1 VQQKGRLGLSQWVAA
16 LFSSEEAV
24 PGDARAAAAKVVKR
38 RVRASMLEESE
49 REKND
54 VRGAFQRRYCSS
66 LIFQEPGFPSVA
78 QSRSS
83 FVLRCGHGSGFYQ
96 ALW

>member
-1 VQQKGRLGLSQWVAA
+1 VQQKGRPGQSQWVAA

-38 RVRASMLEESE
+38 RVRASMFEESE

-54 VRGAFQRRYCSS
+54 VGVWVIGGAFQR
-66 LIFQEPGFPSVA
+66 
-78 QSRSS
+78 
-83 FVLRCGHGSGFYQ
+83 
-96 ALW
+96 